1 LVVIAIA
8 CFHLLPGRCRE
19 VEPYH
24 NPFPEYYG
32 YYGPVFGYLDFGI
45 SRSADIRPY
54 YEVMGGDIDLLIPV
68 DHDVE
73 MTARLTFS
81 QGELPNMDD
90 YVMIQ
95 TLSKKLVVN
104 VKFPKQ
110 GHYKLTLFIKNE
122 KGNYREAI
130 NYLMNCHKPMK
141 PCVAY
146 PKTLRHA
153 RELKCHLT

>member
-1 LVVIAIA
+1 
-8 CFHLLPGRCRE
+8 
-19 VEPYH
+19 
-24 NPFPEYYG
+24 
-32 YYGPVFGYLDFGI
+32 
-45 SRSADIRPY
+45 
-54 YEVMGGDIDLLIPV
+54 MGGDIDLLIPV

-110 GHYKLTLFIKNE
+110 GLS
-122 KGNYREAI
+122 
-130 NYLMNCHKPMK
+130 
-141 PCVAY
+141 
-146 PKTLRHA
+146 LR
-153 RELKCHLT
+153 LHLTHKYKSVHQHLAFQM

>member
-1 LVVIAIA
+1 MINSLLQSITADLWDIYSILHSSDLLVGLI
-8 CFHLLPGRCRE
+8 FKL
-19 VEPYH
+19 
-24 NPFPEYYG
+24 N
-32 YYGPVFGYLDFGI
+32 VF
-45 SRSADIRPY
+45 RSIDIRPY

-110 GHYKLTLFIKNE
+110 GHYKLTLFIKN
-122 KGNYREAI
+122 
-130 NYLMNCHKPMK
+130 
-141 PCVAY
+141 
-146 PKTLRHA
+146 
-153 RELKCHLT
+153 